1 MISIVIPHTYGQI
14 GNWVSHSKASCE
26 HLNITH
32 SFNRSHKMIKSV
44 CFDMVSWKVFF
55 FRLLHVWIRFLCLG
69 AFETILVS
77 WFTLFD
83 AEQKLM
89 LTPDFSAYMDR
100 DFIKT
105 IKTLG
110 IIMLEIFDLGM
121 KASHLRWTDS
131 DIALFNALLLMN
143 PGMTKFTAL
152 FFRLMNPFLHRTTRS
167 VW

>member
-1 MISIVIPHTYGQI
+1 MFVF
-14 GNWVSHSKASCE
+14 V
-26 HLNITH
+26 
-32 SFNRSHKMIKSV
+32 V
-44 CFDMVSWKVFF
+44 CS
-55 FRLLHVWIRFLCLG
+55 G

-83 AEQKLM
+83 GEHKLM

-110 IIMLEIFDLGM
+110 AMMLEIFDLGM

-143 PGMTKFTAL
+143 PGKFVDKIIFCL
-152 FFRLMNPFLHRTTRS
+152 LIVVVNS
-167 VW
+167 

>member
-1 MISIVIPHTYGQI
+1 
-14 GNWVSHSKASCE
+14 
-26 HLNITH
+26 
-32 SFNRSHKMIKSV
+32 MIKSV
-44 CFDMVSWKVFF
+44 YSDMVSLAKKFLIDMSIF
-55 FRLLHVWIRFLCLG
+55 LLLG

-77 WFTLFD
+77 WFALFD

-100 DFIKT
+100 EFIKT

-110 IIMLEIFDLGM
+110 IIMLEIFDLGL

-143 PGMTKFTAL
+143 PGLNRKL
-152 FFRLMNPFLHRTTRS
+152 LEIRLSTCVYSSRTIRS
-167 VW
+167 V

>member
-1 MISIVIPHTYGQI
+1 M
-14 GNWVSHSKASCE
+14 
-26 HLNITH
+26 
-32 SFNRSHKMIKSV
+32 
-44 CFDMVSWKVFF
+44 
-55 FRLLHVWIRFLCLG
+55 LCLLLSSDGTARRSFSG

-83 AEQKLM
+83 AEHKLM

-110 IIMLEIFDLGM
+110 AMMLEIFDLGM

-143 PGMTKFTAL
+143 PGQ
-152 FFRLMNPFLHRTTRS
+152 
-167 VW
+167 

>member
-1 MISIVIPHTYGQI
+1 MIWIVIQHWSGPI
-14 GNWVSHSKASCE
+14 GNWVFHSRAFFARS
-26 HLNITH
+26 NTTH
-32 SFNRSHKMIKSV
+32 SSSKSRKTIRFV
-44 CFDMVSWKVFF
+44 SFDMVNFIESDVSS
-55 FRLLHVWIRFLCLG
+55 LHIRFFLG

-83 AEQKLM
+83 GEHKLM

-110 IIMLEIFDLGM
+110 AMMLEIFDLGM

-131 DIALFNALLLMN
+131 DIALFNALILMN
-143 PGMTKFTAL
+143 PGELRDNRAVLVMSCEWTIS
-152 FFRLMNPFLHRTTRS
+152 RTSRS
-167 VW
+167 VR

>member
-1 MISIVIPHTYGQI
+1 MNCDPALVWANWQLSFPFESILRTFKYYTFFQQISQDDQICLFRHGEFRRFDDFRKVIVF
-14 GNWVSHSKASCE
+14 V
-26 HLNITH
+26 
-32 SFNRSHKMIKSV
+32 
-44 CFDMVSWKVFF
+44 
-55 FRLLHVWIRFLCLG
+55 LG

-110 IIMLEIFDLGM
+110 VIMLEIFDLGM

-143 PGMTKFTAL
+143 PGLNHTLYRVYHRL
-152 FFRLMNPFLHRTTRS
+152 FYYYYYSRTIRS
-167 VW
+167 LQ

>member
-1 MISIVIPHTYGQI
+1 M
-14 GNWVSHSKASCE
+14 
-26 HLNITH
+26 
-32 SFNRSHKMIKSV
+32 FR
-44 CFDMVSWKVFF
+44 FF
-55 FRLLHVWIRFLCLG
+55 LG

-110 IIMLEIFDLGM
+110 VIMLEIFDLGM

-143 PGMTKFTAL
+143 PGIDKIYRLL
-152 FFRLMNPFLHRTTRS
+152 FFFNYFYSRATGS
-167 VW
+167 VR

>member
-1 MISIVIPHTYGQI
+1 M
-14 GNWVSHSKASCE
+14 C
-26 HLNITH
+26 
-32 SFNRSHKMIKSV
+32 M
-44 CFDMVSWKVFF
+44 CCVF
-55 FRLLHVWIRFLCLG
+55 CLG

-110 IIMLEIFDLGM
+110 VIMLEIFDLGM

-143 PGMTKFTAL
+143 PGLNSIRCYVSLVYSL
-152 FFRLMNPFLHRTTRS
+152 FLLF
-167 VW
+167 

>member
-1 MISIVIPHTYGQI
+1 M
-14 GNWVSHSKASCE
+14 E
-26 HLNITH
+26 
-32 SFNRSHKMIKSV
+32 R
-44 CFDMVSWKVFF
+44 KVKYPCY
-55 FRLLHVWIRFLCLG
+55 VLG

-100 DFIKT
+100 EFIKT

-110 IIMLEIFDLGM
+110 VIMLEIFDLGM

-143 PGMTKFTAL
+143 PGLNKPSVYLLWHYFIDC
-152 FFRLMNPFLHRTTRS
+152 FYFSRTTRS
-167 VW
+167 VQ

>member
-1 MISIVIPHTYGQI
+1 MYY
-14 GNWVSHSKASCE
+14 
-26 HLNITH
+26 
-32 SFNRSHKMIKSV
+32 F
-44 CFDMVSWKVFF
+44 
-55 FRLLHVWIRFLCLG
+55 LG

-110 IIMLEIFDLGM
+110 VIMLEIFDLGL

-143 PGMTKFTAL
+143 PGLNKS
-152 FFRLMNPFLHRTTRS
+152 NVYFLY
-167 VW
+167 

>member
-1 MISIVIPHTYGQI
+1 MSFPFESILRTFKYYTFFQQISQDDQICLFRHGQ
-14 GNWVSHSKASCE
+14 
-26 HLNITH
+26 
-32 SFNRSHKMIKSV
+32 
-44 CFDMVSWKVFF
+44 
-55 FRLLHVWIRFLCLG
+55 FLCSGLSFDVTACLFSG

-83 AEQKLM
+83 AEHKLM

-110 IIMLEIFDLGM
+110 AMMLEIFDLGM

-143 PGMTKFTAL
+143 PGQ
-152 FFRLMNPFLHRTTRS
+152 
-167 VW
+167 

>member
-1 MISIVIPHTYGQI
+1 MH
-14 GNWVSHSKASCE
+14 
-26 HLNITH
+26 
-32 SFNRSHKMIKSV
+32 
-44 CFDMVSWKVFF
+44 CF
-55 FRLLHVWIRFLCLG
+55 ILG

-77 WFTLFD
+77 WFALFD

-110 IIMLEIFDLGM
+110 VIMLEIFDLGM

-143 PGMTKFTAL
+143 PGSTNNIQSSNDVN
-152 FFRLMNPFLHRTTRS
+152 FFF
-167 VW
+167 